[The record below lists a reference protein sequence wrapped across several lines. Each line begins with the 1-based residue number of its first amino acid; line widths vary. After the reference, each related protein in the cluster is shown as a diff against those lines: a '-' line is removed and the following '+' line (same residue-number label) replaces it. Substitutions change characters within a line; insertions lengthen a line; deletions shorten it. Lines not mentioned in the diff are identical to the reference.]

1 MILEGRVIRKRINV
15 GSKSE
20 HAAAV
25 LVTSD
30 GEHKL
35 RLQGGHPFSDPEV
48 DALVGKHIRGEGIM
62 SAGQFIMERYD
73 VIDA

>member
-1 MILEGRVIRKRINV
+1 MILEGRVIRKRINI

-20 HAAAV
+20 HDAAV

-35 RLQGGHPFSDPEV
+35 RVQGGHPFRDPEV

-62 SAGQFIMERYD
+62 AAGQFIMERYD